1 MHSEIEEEVKEKI
14 RAKLKE
20 KMEAKANEK
29 KATPPRYDEEFYEG
43 VAWLDSLGRDDD
55 DGD

>member
-1 MHSEIEEEVKEKI
+1 MHSKIEKI

-20 KMEAKANEK
+20 KLEERVNK
-29 KATPPRYDEEFYEG
+29 KYAPAPRYDEEFYEG
-43 VAWLDSLGRDDD
+43 VAWLDSLGKDDD

>member
-1 MHSEIEEEVKEKI
+1 MHSEVEEAKEKT

-20 KMEAKANEK
+20 QLEEK
-29 KATPPRYDEEFYEG
+29 SNKKYALPPRYDEEFYEG

-55 DGD
+55 GD